1 MDARSNT
8 GMQVIYGAGRIA
20 EFLGIGRR
28 QVHHAAE
35 CHGLPVFKIGTT
47 VCARPEA
54 IAAWISAREAS
65 ADEARKA
72 KSTDWTPGGPEADP
86 SAADLGFAIR

>member
-1 MDARSNT
+1 MDGRSNK

-28 QVHHAAE
+28 QVYHAAE
-35 CHGLPVFKIGTT
+35 RHGLPVFKIGTT

-54 IAAWISAREAS
+54 IAAWLSAREAS

-72 KSTDWTPGGPEADP
+72 RSTDWTPGRAGAGP
-86 SAADLGFAIR
+86 SAADLPFAIR